1 MVVVKRQNPVERQYP
16 PFMKHTP
23 SRPAA
28 PKASRR
34 NASLVVTALIA
45 LLLLAN
51 LFIIFRFS
59 AANGVESGKMSAG
72 VTRYLLEHLYPD
84 YTELSPAEQA
94 SILGQSH
101 KFVRKAAHFSEFAL
115 LGFLT
120 AGLLLW
126 VSHRFLPMKP
136 LATWLI
142 PAAFTLLYA
151 ASDEIHQI
159 FTNRGPRVTDVL
171 IDFAGALFGILL
183 IHCAVWLVSA
193 CRRGKHTPKKSR
205 AGRRK
210 TRA

>member
-1 MVVVKRQNPVERQYP
+1 MKKRVLTILICLN
-16 PFMKHTP
+16 
-23 SRPAA
+23 
-28 PKASRR
+28 
-34 NASLVVTALIA
+34 LALIWGNSLMTGADSGA
-45 LLLLAN
+45 LSGGVLAFVGRFFPVLLT
-51 LFIIFRFS
+51 
-59 AANGVESGKMSAG
+59 EAG
-72 VTRYLLEHLYPD
+72 HTLL
-84 YTELSPAEQA
+84 
-94 SILGQSH
+94 
-101 KFVRKAAHFSEFAL
+101 RKAAHFSEFAL